1 MTIRTE
7 LETKI
12 AAMKAELAVLEA
24 ELATGGTWLEKE
36 WAALE
41 LWVVNLKA
49 KVTAPT
55 APPPAA

>member
-12 AAMKAELAVLEA
+12 AAMEAELVILKG

-36 WAALE
+36 WASLE
-41 LWVVNLKA
+41 LWVTNLKA